1 MEKHKIIGRHQ
12 FLKQLGFTGASLVAL
27 YTLNSCQ
34 TKSPA
39 PMPPSSG
46 GSTNS
51 LDLTKYPSL
60 AKSGGY
66 IVWNNVVIANADGT
80 FIAATLACSHEGKK
94 EITYKNG
101 EWYCTAH
108 GARFDAQGKGLNK
121 EGNKG
126 LTVYKTSISGNLLTI
141 SA

>member
-1 MEKHKIIGRHQ
+1 
-12 FLKQLGFTGASLVAL
+12 
-27 YTLNSCQ
+27 
-34 TKSPA
+34 
-39 PMPPSSG
+39 MPPSSG